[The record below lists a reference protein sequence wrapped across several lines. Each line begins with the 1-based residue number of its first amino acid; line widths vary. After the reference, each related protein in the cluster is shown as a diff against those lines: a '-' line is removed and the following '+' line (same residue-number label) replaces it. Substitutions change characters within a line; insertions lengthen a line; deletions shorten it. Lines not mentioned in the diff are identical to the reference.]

1 MDKKQKKEAKDTAR
15 ILIHLA
21 VAIFIIGV
29 FAILP
34 KIFSA
39 QDMLFQTIAV
49 VLSVVFTAVVTDQ
62 LLTGQSNNE
71 EAREK
76 NIKVYENKISVYS
89 EFVSKMWS
97 TIKDCKKE
105 DDKVDPEKMFALRSE
120 IFNKLIFYL
129 DDLPIKEI
137 SAALDNLNIDSDR
150 EQNVEAFE
158 KITKVLRSSI
168 KEEEQFQGKTEIKAG
183 IRTLWNIFNRY
194 NPDESESILETRAP
208 DKEEILLEPVPEIQ
222 ATNIVELDRHIQGN
236 CVHFNMLDDN
246 WQKSIFAN
254 DVNALGLCEYG
265 EVWRTNLIK
274 RCRNND
280 IVFLYQ
286 TGGPGYIGAFLAKGW
301 VVFEADGNGNVEKEV
316 RYEFDKQKSA
326 AVVESEAERNN
337 DISRFCARKL
347 INDGC
352 TKVSF
357 LLVEPLVFCE
367 KGVGVISVYRRTIS
381 AYDSHYAWLTLGRF
395 KAMVDGRPEA
405 LNKYHFNGE
414 EKIFEANKDALQRI
428 ISENKVKAAV
438 WDADANRWKDK

>member
-15 ILIHLA
+15 LLIYLA
-21 VAIFIIGV
+21 IAIFIIGI

-49 VLSVVFTAVVTDQ
+49 VLSVVFTAVVTNQ

-71 EAREK
+71 ESRER
-76 NIKVYENKISVYS
+76 NIKVYENKISVYA

-97 TIKDCKKE
+97 IMN
-105 DDKVDPEKMFALRSE
+105 DDKVDPEEIIALRSE

-129 DDLPIKEI
+129 DDSQIK
-137 SAALDNLNIDSDR
+137 ALSEELEKLEFDSSLDDY
-150 EQNVEAFE
+150 VAVFE
-158 KITKVLRSSI
+158 NITKVLRSSI
-168 KEEEQFQGKTEIKAG
+168 METEQDQSKTEIK
-183 IRTLWNIFNRY
+183 TLWNRFNHLLK
-194 NPDESESILETRAP
+194 NDNEPESETQAP
-208 DKEEILLEPVPEIQ
+208 DKEESVLGSVPEKQ

-254 DVNALGLCEYG
+254 GINALGLCEYG

-274 RCRNND
+274 RCHNND

-301 VVFEADGNGNVEKEV
+301 VVFEADGNGKVEKEV
-316 RYEFDKQKSA
+316 KYEFDKPNNPMS
-326 AVVESEAERNN
+326 VESDENIN
-337 DISRFCARKL
+337 KDIDRFCARKL

-367 KGVGVISVYRRTIS
+367 EGVGVISVYRRTIS

-395 KAMVDGRPEA
+395 KAMVDGRPED
-405 LNKYHFNGE
+405 LDKYHLNGE
-414 EKIFEANKDALQRI
+414 GKTFETNKDALRRI
-428 ISENKVKAAV
+428 FSENKVKAAE
-438 WDADANRWKDK
+438 WDAEANKWKDK

>member
-15 ILIHLA
+15 LLIYLA
-21 VAIFIIGV
+21 IAIFIIGI

-49 VLSVVFTAVVTDQ
+49 VLSVVFTAVVTNQ

-71 EAREK
+71 ESRER
-76 NIKVYENKISVYS
+76 NIKVYENKISVYA

-97 TIKDCKKE
+97 IMNDG
-105 DDKVDPEKMFALRSE
+105 KVEPEEIIALRSD

-129 DDLPIKEI
+129 DDSQIKAI
-137 SAALDNLNIDSDR
+137 SEELERLEFDSSTDDY
-150 EQNVEAFE
+150 VAVFE
-158 KITKVLRSSI
+158 NITKVLRSSI
-168 KEEEQFQGKTEIKAG
+168 LETEQDRSKTEIK
-183 IRTLWNIFNRY
+183 TLWNRFNHLLKNDY
-194 NPDESESILETRAP
+194 EPELETQVP
-208 DKEEILLEPVPEIQ
+208 DKEEPKSKSVPE
-222 ATNIVELDRHIQGN
+222 TRTPDMVELDRHIHRD

-246 WQKSIFAN
+246 WQKSIFAKGT
-254 DVNALGLCEYG
+254 NALGLCEYG

-286 TGGPGYIGAFLAKGW
+286 TGGPGYIGTFLAKGW
-301 VVFEADGNGNVEKEV
+301 VVLEADGNGKVEKEV
-316 RYEFDKQKSA
+316 RYEFDKRESEV
-326 AVVESEAERNN
+326 VVESEG
-337 DISRFCARKL
+337 DINKDIDRFCARKL

-414 EKIFEANKDALQRI
+414 EKTFETNNDALQRI
-428 ISENKVKAAV
+428 ISENKVKAAE
-438 WDADANRWKDK
+438 WDAEANKWKDK

>member
-15 ILIHLA
+15 LLIYLA
-21 VAIFIIGV
+21 IAIFIIGI

-49 VLSVVFTAVVTDQ
+49 VLSVVFTAVVTNQ

-71 EAREK
+71 ESRER
-76 NIKVYENKISVYS
+76 NIKVYENKISVYA

-97 TIKDCKKE
+97 IMN
-105 DDKVDPEKMFALRSE
+105 DDKVDPEEIIALRSE

-129 DDLPIKEI
+129 DDSQIK
-137 SAALDNLNIDSDR
+137 ALSEELEKLEFDSSLDDY
-150 EQNVEAFE
+150 VAVFE
-158 KITKVLRSSI
+158 NITKVLRSSI
-168 KEEEQFQGKTEIKAG
+168 METEQDQSKTEIK
-183 IRTLWNIFNRY
+183 TLWNRFNHLLK
-194 NPDESESILETRAP
+194 NDNEPESETQAL
-208 DKEEILLEPVPEIQ
+208 DKEEPVLDSVPEIP
-222 ATNIVELDRHIQGN
+222 NIVELDRHIQGN
-236 CVHFNMLDDN
+236 CVPFNMLDDN

-254 DVNALGLCEYG
+254 DINALGLCEYG

-274 RCRNND
+274 RCHNND

-301 VVFEADGNGNVEKEV
+301 VIFEADGNGKVEKEV
-316 RYEFDKQKSA
+316 KYEFDKPNNPMP
-326 AVVESEAERNN
+326 VESEENIN
-337 DISRFCARKL
+337 EDLDRFCARKL

-367 KGVGVISVYRRTIS
+367 EGVGVISVYRRTIS

-395 KAMVDGRPEA
+395 KAMVDGRPDK
-405 LNKYHFNGE
+405 LYKYHFNGKE
-414 EKIFEANKDALQRI
+414 ETVKANNKELQRI
-428 ISENKVKAAV
+428 FSENKVKAAE
-438 WDADANRWKDK
+438 WDAEANKWKDK

>member
-15 ILIHLA
+15 LLIYLA
-21 VAIFIIGV
+21 IAIFIIGI

-49 VLSVVFTAVVTDQ
+49 VLSVVFTAVVTNQ

-71 EAREK
+71 ESRER
-76 NIKVYENKISVYS
+76 NIKVYENKISVYA
-89 EFVSKMWS
+89 EFVSRMWS
-97 TIKDCKKE
+97 IMN
-105 DDKVDPEKMFALRSE
+105 DDKVDPEEIIALRSE

-129 DDLPIKEI
+129 DDSQIK
-137 SAALDNLNIDSDR
+137 ALSEELERLEFDSSLDDY
-150 EQNVEAFE
+150 VAVFE
-158 KITKVLRSSI
+158 NITKVLRSSI
-168 KEEEQFQGKTEIKAG
+168 METEQDQSKTEIK
-183 IRTLWNIFNRY
+183 TLWNRFNHLLK
-194 NPDESESILETRAP
+194 NDNEPESETQAPEKEKPVLEV
-208 DKEEILLEPVPEIQ
+208 VPEIQ

-246 WQKSIFAN
+246 WQKSIFAKGTK
-254 DVNALGLCEYG
+254 ALGLCEYG

-316 RYEFDKQKSA
+316 RYEFDMQKSET
-326 AVVESEAERNN
+326 VVESEA
-337 DISRFCARKL
+337 DINKDIDSFCARKL

-367 KGVGVISVYRRTIS
+367 EGVGVISVYRRTIS
-381 AYDSHYAWLTLGRF
+381 TYDPHYAWLTLGRF
-395 KAMVDGRPEA
+395 KAMVDGRPED
-405 LNKYHFNGE
+405 LDKYHVNGE
-414 EKIFEANKDALQRI
+414 GKTFETNKDALQRI
-428 ISENKVKAAV
+428 FSENKVKAAE
-438 WDADANRWKDK
+438 WDAEANKWKDK

>member
-15 ILIHLA
+15 LLIYLA
-21 VAIFIIGV
+21 IAIFIIGI

-49 VLSVVFTAVVTDQ
+49 VLSVVFTAVVTNQ

-71 EAREK
+71 ESREK
-76 NIKVYENKISVYS
+76 NIKVYENKIAVYS

-137 SAALDNLNIDSDR
+137 SAALDNLNVDSDR
-150 EQNVEAFE
+150 EQNVDAFE

-168 KEEEQFQGKTEIKAG
+168 KEDEQFQSKTEIKAG

-194 NPDESESILETRAP
+194 NPDESESIPETQAL
-208 DKEEILLEPVPEIQ
+208 DKEEPVLDSVPEIP
-222 ATNIVELDRHIQGN
+222 NIVELDRHIQGN

-246 WQKSIFAN
+246 WQKSIFAKGTK
-254 DVNALGLCEYG
+254 ALGLCEYG

-316 RYEFDKQKSA
+316 RYEFDTQKSET
-326 AVVESEAERNN
+326 VVESEA
-337 DISRFCARKL
+337 DINKDIDSFCARKL

-367 KGVGVISVYRRTIS
+367 EGVGVISVYRRTIS
-381 AYDSHYAWLTLGRF
+381 TYDSQYAWLTLGRF
-395 KAMVDGRPEA
+395 KAMVDVWPED
-405 LNKYHFNGE
+405 LGKYHVNGE

-428 ISENKVKAAV
+428 FSENKVKAAE
-438 WDADANRWKDK
+438 WDAEANKWKDK

>member
-15 ILIHLA
+15 LLIYLA
-21 VAIFIIGV
+21 IAIFIIGI

-49 VLSVVFTAVVTDQ
+49 VLSVVFTAVVTNQ

-71 EAREK
+71 ESRER
-76 NIKVYENKISVYS
+76 NIKVYENKISVYA

-97 TIKDCKKE
+97 IMN
-105 DDKVDPEKMFALRSE
+105 DDKVDPEEIIALRSE

-129 DDLPIKEI
+129 DDSQIK
-137 SAALDNLNIDSDR
+137 ALSEELEKLEFDSSLDDY
-150 EQNVEAFE
+150 VAVFE
-158 KITKVLRSSI
+158 NITKVLRSSI
-168 KEEEQFQGKTEIKAG
+168 METEQDQSKTEIK
-183 IRTLWNIFNRY
+183 TLWNRFNHLLK
-194 NPDESESILETRAP
+194 NDNEPESETQAL
-208 DKEEILLEPVPEIQ
+208 DKEEPVLDSVPEIP
-222 ATNIVELDRHIQGN
+222 NIVELDRHLQGN

-254 DVNALGLCEYG
+254 DINALGLCEYG

-274 RCRNND
+274 RCHNND

-301 VVFEADGNGNVEKEV
+301 VIFEADGNGKVEKEV
-316 RYEFDKQKSA
+316 KYEFDKPNNPMP
-326 AVVESEAERNN
+326 VESEENIN
-337 DISRFCARKL
+337 EDLDRFCARKL

-367 KGVGVISVYRRTIS
+367 EGVGVISVYRRTIS

-395 KAMVDGRPEA
+395 KAMVDGRPDK
-405 LNKYHFNGE
+405 LYKYHFNGKE
-414 EKIFEANKDALQRI
+414 ETVKANNKELQRI
-428 ISENKVKAAV
+428 FSENKVKAAE
-438 WDADANRWKDK
+438 WDAEANKWKDK

>member
-15 ILIHLA
+15 LLIYLA

-49 VLSVVFTAVVTDQ
+49 VLSVVFTAVVTNQ

-71 EAREK
+71 ESRER
-76 NIKVYENKISVYS
+76 NIKVYENKISVYA

-97 TIKDCKKE
+97 IMNDG
-105 DDKVDPEKMFALRSE
+105 KVEPEEIIALRSE

-129 DDLPIKEI
+129 DDSQIKTI
-137 SAALDNLNIDSDR
+137 SEELEKLEFDSSTDDY
-150 EQNVEAFE
+150 VAVFE
-158 KITKVLRSSI
+158 NITKVLRSSI
-168 KEEEQFQGKTEIKAG
+168 METEQDRSKTEIK
-183 IRTLWNIFNRY
+183 TLWNRFNHLLKDD
-194 NPDESESILETRAP
+194 NEPELEIQVP
-208 DKEEILLEPVPEIQ
+208 DKEEPKSESMPETQIPDM
-222 ATNIVELDRHIQGN
+222 VEIDRHIHRN

-326 AVVESEAERNN
+326 TAVESEAERNN

-367 KGVGVISVYRRTIS
+367 EGVGVISVYRRTIS

-395 KAMVDGRPEA
+395 KTMVDGRPDN

-414 EKIFEANKDALQRI
+414 EKIFETNKDALRRI
-428 ISENKVKAAV
+428 ISEDKVKAAV
-438 WDADANRWKDK
+438 WDAEANRWKDK

>member
-15 ILIHLA
+15 LLIYLA
-21 VAIFIIGV
+21 IAIFIIGI

-49 VLSVVFTAVVTDQ
+49 VLSVVFTAVVTNQ

-71 EAREK
+71 ESRER
-76 NIKVYENKISVYS
+76 NIKVYENKISVYA
-89 EFVSKMWS
+89 EFVSRMWS
-97 TIKDCKKE
+97 IMN
-105 DDKVDPEKMFALRSE
+105 DDKVDPEEIIALRSE

-129 DDLPIKEI
+129 DDSQIKAFSEELERLEFD
-137 SAALDNLNIDSDR
+137 SSLDDY
-150 EQNVEAFE
+150 VAVFE
-158 KITKVLRSSI
+158 NITKVLRSSI
-168 KEEEQFQGKTEIKAG
+168 METEQDQSKTEIK
-183 IRTLWNIFNRY
+183 TLWNRFNHLLK
-194 NPDESESILETRAP
+194 NDNEPESETQAP
-208 DKEEILLEPVPEIQ
+208 DKEKSVLEAVPEIQ

-246 WQKSIFAN
+246 WQKSIFAKGTK
-254 DVNALGLCEYG
+254 ALGLCEYG

-301 VVFEADGNGNVEKEV
+301 VVFDADGNGNVEKEV
-316 RYEFDKQKSA
+316 RYEFDTQKSE
-326 AVVESEAERNN
+326 AVVESEA
-337 DISRFCARKL
+337 DINKDIDSFCARKL

-367 KGVGVISVYRRTIS
+367 EGVGVISVYRRTIS
-381 AYDSHYAWLTLGRF
+381 TYDSHYAWLTLGRF
-395 KAMVDGRPEA
+395 KAMVDVWPED
-405 LNKYHFNGE
+405 LGKYHVNGE

-428 ISENKVKAAV
+428 FSENKVKAAE
-438 WDADANRWKDK
+438 WDAEANKWKDK

>member
-15 ILIHLA
+15 LLIYLA
-21 VAIFIIGV
+21 IAIFIIGI

-49 VLSVVFTAVVTDQ
+49 VLSVVFTAVVTNQ

-71 EAREK
+71 ESRER
-76 NIKVYENKISVYS
+76 NIKVYENKISVYA

-97 TIKDCKKE
+97 IMN
-105 DDKVDPEKMFALRSE
+105 DDKVDPEEIIALRSE

-129 DDLPIKEI
+129 DDSQIK
-137 SAALDNLNIDSDR
+137 ALSEELEKLEFDSSLDDY
-150 EQNVEAFE
+150 VAVFE
-158 KITKVLRSSI
+158 NITKVLRSSI
-168 KEEEQFQGKTEIKAG
+168 METEQDQSKTEIK
-183 IRTLWNIFNRY
+183 TLWNRFNHLLK
-194 NPDESESILETRAP
+194 NDNEPESETQAP
-208 DKEEILLEPVPEIQ
+208 DKEEPVLESAPEIQ
-222 ATNIVELDRHIQGN
+222 ATNLVGLDRHIQGN

-254 DVNALGLCEYG
+254 GIDALGLCEYG

-274 RCRNND
+274 RCHNND

-301 VVFEADGNGNVEKEV
+301 VVFEADGNGKVEKEV
-316 RYEFDKQKSA
+316 KYEFDKPNNP
-326 AVVESEAERNN
+326 VPVESEENIN
-337 DISRFCARKL
+337 KDIDRFCARKL

-367 KGVGVISVYRRTIS
+367 EGVGVISVYRRTIS

-395 KAMVDGRPEA
+395 KAMVDGRPDK
-405 LNKYHFNGE
+405 LYKYHFNGKE
-414 EKIFEANKDALQRI
+414 ETVKANNKELQRI
-428 ISENKVKAAV
+428 FSENKVKAAE
-438 WDADANRWKDK
+438 WDAEANKWKDK